1 MLSPLG
7 LLLSLGALACATLS
21 QLSYQRI
28 SPVDLPDTLFEA
40 SVYRSSTAAPAA
52 ILDDPN
58 DDVLLSPSIDKYRFK
73 KQGLRPPQKYL
84 KEFSC
89 SPEVYRL
96 QHRETG
102 NVLGYLLISPELE
115 WLVRYNK
122 DKGEVRVWIADPY
135 ENAGR

>member
-1 MLSPLG
+1 
-7 LLLSLGALACATLS
+7 
-21 QLSYQRI
+21 
-28 SPVDLPDTLFEA
+28 VDLPDTLFEA
-40 SVYRSSTAAPAA
+40 SVYRSCSAAPAA

-84 KEFSC
+84 KEFSW
-89 SPEVYRL
+89 SPPEIYRL

-122 DKGEVRVWIADPY
+122 DKGEVRIWIEDPY
-135 ENAGR
+135 E